1 MEKSKQSKP
10 SESLKASKSEQ
21 EIRIPS
27 IETEES
33 PRQAVKQEDQSA
45 KSEEKSE
52 PGVQIDEDELELAKK
67 QIEKVMGSSARQVHK
82 KISNMNIATTRDK
95 FGKILTAKNI
105 ILDQVEMLQKMA

>member
-1 MEKSKQSKP
+1 MEISKQFKP

-33 PRQAVKQEDQSA
+33 PRQAVKQEDKSA

-52 PGVQIDEDELELAKK
+52 PGV
-67 QIEKVMGSSARQVHK
+67 
-82 KISNMNIATTRDK
+82 
-95 FGKILTAKNI
+95 
-105 ILDQVEMLQKMA
+105 

>member
-1 MEKSKQSKP
+1 MPPLDQELIPRLDQGIKIEKSKQSKP

-33 PRQAVKQEDQSA
+33 PRQAVKQEERSA

-52 PGVQIDEDELELAKK
+52 PGV
-67 QIEKVMGSSARQVHK
+67 
-82 KISNMNIATTRDK
+82 
-95 FGKILTAKNI
+95 
-105 ILDQVEMLQKMA
+105 